1 MYDFIARLKNAD
13 VITEITMMLN
23 FMESFTNYSEDSRV
37 FYRQSLPEEILLI
50 QQSLMIG
57 VWLMLAVILA
67 NLMAI
72 CKNVILISGAAWI

>member
-1 MYDFIARLKNAD
+1 MILFARLKNAD

-57 VWLMLAVILA
+57 VWLMLAVMLA
-67 NLMAI
+67 NLVAI
-72 CKNVILISGAAWI
+72 FRNFVILLSGYSWI